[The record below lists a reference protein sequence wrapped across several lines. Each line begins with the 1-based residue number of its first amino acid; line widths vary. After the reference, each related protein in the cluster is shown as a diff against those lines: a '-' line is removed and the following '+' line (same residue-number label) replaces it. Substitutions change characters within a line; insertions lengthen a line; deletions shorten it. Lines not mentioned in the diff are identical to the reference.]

1 MLVFLCWSAYA
12 HTFVSATANAV
23 KVLNY
28 TTGDCADVWSTVGNL
43 MDILTDTLEQ
53 ANLGTPVDHLATIT
67 KVEPAREYQG
77 GTVDAFDE
85 VGFTSSYHNAADDI
99 LYANKID
106 ADSQYRFRDAANLI
120 RSNNSVIVDKAAFDM
135 IQRYP
140 DLSNDMPR
148 NGDGT
153 GAGTLRC
160 KTDMALIVDSI
171 AKDIEFGGNKNT
183 VRAAKFYV
191 DNKNELQ
198 HIDFKSGNLFCS

>member
-1 MLVFLCWSAYA
+1 MAMIEKWLYPDKGNKDAYDKVLAVKARTSTTITVNVGVSPVGQRYA

-28 TTGDCADVWSTVGNL
+28 TTGDCADVYSTISNL
-43 MDILTDTLEQ
+43 LDILTDTLEQ

-153 GAGTLRC
+153 GAWHAQ
-160 KTDMALIVDSI
+160 M
-171 AKDIEFGGNKNT
+171 
-183 VRAAKFYV
+183 
-191 DNKNELQ
+191 
-198 HIDFKSGNLFCS
+198 